1 MDPGDLDPD
10 PIVQFRRWLA
20 DAEAA
25 GVAEPGA
32 MVLATASLDGSPSAR
47 YVLLRGLDERGFTF
61 FTNYRSAKAGDLDAN
76 PRAALVFGWDPL
88 HRQVRVTGPVERVEA
103 SESDAYFASRAR
115 GSRIGAWASPQSGVL
130 ADRAQLEALVAA
142 ADARF
147 LSEEIPR
154 PPHWGG
160 YRVRP
165 EVVEFW
171 QGRQDRLH
179 DRLRYHR
186 AGDGWTIDRLAP

>member
-1 MDPGDLDPD
+1 VEPGDLDPD

-32 MVLATASLDGSPSAR
+32 MVLATATPDGSPSAR
-47 YVLLRGLDERGFTF
+47 YVLLRGLDDRGFAF
-61 FTNYRSAKAGDLDAN
+61 FTNYRSAKAGDLEAN

-88 HRQVRVTGPVERVEA
+88 HRQVRVTGPVERVAA

-130 ADRAQLEALVAA
+130 ADRTQLEGLVAE

-147 LSEEIPR
+147 PEEEIPR

-165 EVVEFW
+165 EVVELW

-179 DRLRYHR
+179 DRLRYR
-186 AGDGWTIDRLAP
+186 RDGDGWAIDRLAP

>member
-1 MDPGDLDPD
+1 VEPGDLDPD

-32 MVLATASLDGSPSAR
+32 MVLATATPGGSPSAR
-47 YVLLRGLDERGFTF
+47 YVLLRGLDERGFAF
-61 FTNYRSAKAGDLDAN
+61 FTNYQSAKAGDLEAN

-88 HRQVRVTGPVERVEA
+88 HRQVRVTGLVERVAA

-115 GSRIGAWASPQSGVL
+115 GSQIGAWASPQSGVL
-130 ADRAQLEALVAA
+130 ADRAQLEGLVAEA
-142 ADARF
+142 NARF
-147 LSEEIPR
+147 PGEEIPR
-154 PPHWGG
+154 PAHWGG

-165 EVVEFW
+165 EVVELW

-179 DRLRYHR
+179 DRLRYR
-186 AGDGWTIDRLAP
+186 RDGDGWAIDRLAP